1 MIIRSARLG
10 ISILFV
16 LACAVV
22 GSGAARAAERWALV
36 VGNAVYE
43 DAAVPGLANTVN
55 DARTMAASL
64 TDMGF
69 QVYLVENAR
78 KNDIAETVARIA
90 AEQSGANLGLFF
102 FAGHG
107 LQQSGVNYI
116 LPSDM
121 NPTAADFLQ
130 TQTVALNDLLRDLK
144 ATGIGQLVVILDSCR
159 NSPFGDDQAFGTGL
173 ALVDAPE
180 DTIIAY
186 STAPGAVALDGAGKN
201 SPFTAALASIL
212 DGPGQDIR
220 DILRLVRAKV
230 RFATDGAQTP
240 WFIDNTRSEMFIQ
253 PRAAI
258 ALSEEEQS
266 ALAGPITLASTAW
279 QTISRSSDVNDF
291 EQFAQ
296 LFSDNELAPVA
307 LRQLS
312 LLRGSGLPDLPPMD
326 LGVPDP
332 NPDVPDGLGTIITGC
347 DVLATGIGDV
357 YGLVEPVPHDL
368 VNTRAALRACIA
380 AVSND
385 PQNPR
390 LNALLGRVLRLE
402 GRFEEAKI
410 FFDKAVSLGSS
421 TAFAGLVE
429 LYRFGLGVP
438 QDLTKAAEYARA
450 GAMMGNAPLRLV
462 LAGYYKQG
470 WGVPQSFSEAR
481 RWLEIASYSGYPG
494 ALTALGDI
502 YRKGEGVPP
511 DPALAMKYYRAAA
524 ANGKTDAMNN
534 LGMAYMRGDGVPEDT
549 NLGIQWLTQASE
561 LGNPYA
567 AYHLGRAFRKGWGV
581 PADANQALAYL
592 RLSAQRNFLGA
603 YTQIGDMLAAG
614 EGVEKNVQE
623 AYANYTIAIEAA
635 KLRDTMASDENLKEA
650 TEKRD
655 ALVKDMSA
663 EDIARGERIAANWI
677 AQYGLLDFNL
687 VNE

>member
-1 MIIRSARLG
+1 MAALC
-10 ISILFV
+10 V
-16 LACAVV
+16 LVWAALAPV
-22 GSGAARAAERWALV
+22 GAQAAERWALV
-36 VGNAVYE
+36 VGNAVYQ
-43 DAAVPGLANTVN
+43 DASVPSLANTVN

-64 TDMGF
+64 TNMGF
-69 QVYLVENAR
+69 QVYLVENATKEDLR
-78 KNDIAETVARIA
+78 GAVTRIT
-90 AEQSGANLGLFF
+90 AEQGGAELGLFF

-107 LQQSGVNYI
+107 LQQAGVNYI
-116 LPSDM
+116 LPADM
-121 NPTAADFLQ
+121 DPAAANLLQ
-130 TQTVALNDLLRDLK
+130 TQTVALNDLLHDLK
-144 ATGIGQLVVILDSCR
+144 ATGIGKLVVILDSCR
-159 NSPFGDDQAFGTGL
+159 NSPFGEDQAFGTGL

-180 DTIIAY
+180 NTIIAY

-212 DGPGQDIR
+212 DGPAQDMR
-220 DILRLVRAKV
+220 DVLRLVRAKV

-240 WFIDNTRSEMFIQ
+240 WFMDNTKSEILIH
-253 PRAAI
+253 PRVAV
-258 ALSEEEQS
+258 ALSEEERG
-266 ALAGPITLASTAW
+266 ALDGPVTLASTAW
-279 QTISRSSDVNDF
+279 QTIAQSSDVNDF

-296 LFSDNELAPVA
+296 NFADNELAPVA
-307 LRQLS
+307 LRQVS

-332 NPDVPDGLGTIITGC
+332 NPDVPGGLGTIITGC

-380 AVSND
+380 AVADD
-385 PQNPR
+385 PENPR
-390 LNALLGRVLRLE
+390 LNTLLGRVLRLE
-402 GRFEEAKI
+402 GRYEEAKI

-421 TAFAGLVE
+421 TAYMGLVE
-429 LYRFGLGVP
+429 MYRFGLGVP
-438 QDLTKAAEYARA
+438 QDMARAADYARK

-511 DPALAMKYYRAAA
+511 DPSLAMKYYRAAA

-549 NLGIQWLTQASE
+549 TQGIQWLTQASE

-581 PADANQALAYL
+581 PADAGQALAYL

-614 EGVEKNVQE
+614 EGIEKNVQE

-635 KLRDTMASDENLKEA
+635 RMRDTIASDENLKEA

-663 EDIARGERIAANWI
+663 DDVAKGERLAANWI